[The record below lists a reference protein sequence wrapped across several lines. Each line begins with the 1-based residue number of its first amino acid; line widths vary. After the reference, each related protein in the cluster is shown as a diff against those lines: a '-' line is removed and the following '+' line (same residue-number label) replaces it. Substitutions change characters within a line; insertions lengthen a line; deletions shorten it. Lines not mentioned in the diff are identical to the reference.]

1 MDLLGKYRVFA
12 LLLDLECPSYVEG
25 HVLLVVLEHK
35 HLPTTLWWE
44 QALVLGGAL
53 EEAGHVVGAH
63 VVTPTRSRDK
73 QLALALLASADHAAL
88 LDFRHRSDC
97 SVSVSVAWME
107 VMLSLNVV
115 KLLKTQDG
123 LELESGLRAYRVRL
137 TSKGDRKVRLRMSQ
151 RSIVL

>member
-1 MDLLGKYRVFA
+1 
-12 LLLDLECPSYVEG
+12 
-25 HVLLVVLEHK
+25 
-35 HLPTTLWWE
+35 
-44 QALVLGGAL
+44 
-53 EEAGHVVGAH
+53 
-63 VVTPTRSRDK
+63 
-73 QLALALLASADHAAL
+73 
-88 LDFRHRSDC
+88 
-97 SVSVSVAWME
+97 ME